1 MSPKEMLA
9 ALVLLAA
16 VASCASYTVDNAHA
30 AADYS
35 AAQAACVD
43 KAKTK
48 AEADACRCAVK
59 QQFNRPCPDGGA
71 P

>member
-1 MSPKEMLA
+1 MRLFFIA
-9 ALVLLAA
+9 ATAVLVAA
-16 VASCASYTVDNAHA
+16 CASYTAQNLHE
-30 AADYS
+30 AADY
-35 AAQAACVD
+35 ATAQSACVD

-59 QQFNRPCPDGGA
+59 AQFNRPCADGGA